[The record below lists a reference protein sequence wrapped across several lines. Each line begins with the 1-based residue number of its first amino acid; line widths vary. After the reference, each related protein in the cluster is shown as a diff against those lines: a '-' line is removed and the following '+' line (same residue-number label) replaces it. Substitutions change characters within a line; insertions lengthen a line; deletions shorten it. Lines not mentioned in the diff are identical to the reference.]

1 MVMLSKDMVRNLC
14 ITALETALIGKFR
27 LIVHKDLSIGMPYAE
42 TDEWY
47 MTMGFNM
54 NLEEA
59 AKTSSSGDDSFVT
72 RNSSMTRDDIYMLL
86 SMSADLHVTQ
96 LVDINKGVH
105 MIFNKKYLP

>member
-1 MVMLSKDMVRNLC
+1 M
-14 ITALETALIGKFR
+14 IGKFR
-27 LIVHKDLSIGMPYAE
+27 LIVRKDLSIGMPYAE

-59 AKTSSSGDDSFVT
+59 AKQALREMIALVA

>member
-1 MVMLSKDMVRNLC
+1 
-14 ITALETALIGKFR
+14 
-27 LIVHKDLSIGMPYAE
+27 
-42 TDEWY
+42 
-47 MTMGFNM
+47 M

-59 AKTSSSGDDSFVT
+59 AKQALREMIALVG

>member
-1 MVMLSKDMVRNLC
+1 
-14 ITALETALIGKFR
+14 LIGKFR
-27 LIVHKDLSIGMPYAE
+27 LTVRKDLSISMPYAE
-42 TDEWY
+42 TNEWY

-59 AKTSSSGDDSFVT
+59 AKQALREMIALVGC
-72 RNSSMTRDDIYMLL
+72 NSSMTRDDIYMLL

>member
-1 MVMLSKDMVRNLC
+1 
-14 ITALETALIGKFR
+14 
-27 LIVHKDLSIGMPYAE
+27 MPYAE
-42 TDEWY
+42 TNEWY

-59 AKTSSSGDDSFVT
+59 AKQALREMIALVGC
-72 RNSSMTRDDIYMLL
+72 NSSMTRDDIYMLL

>member
-1 MVMLSKDMVRNLC
+1 
-14 ITALETALIGKFR
+14 
-27 LIVHKDLSIGMPYAE
+27 MPYAE

-54 NLEEA
+54 NLEAE
-59 AKTSSSGDDSFVT
+59 AKTSSSGDDSFGS
-72 RNSSMTRDDIYMLL
+72 NSSMTRDDIYMLL